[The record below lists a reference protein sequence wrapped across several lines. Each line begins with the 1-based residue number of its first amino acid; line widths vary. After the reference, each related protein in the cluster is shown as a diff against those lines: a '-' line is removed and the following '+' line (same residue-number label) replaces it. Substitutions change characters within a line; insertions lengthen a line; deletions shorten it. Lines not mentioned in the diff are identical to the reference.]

1 MGQKPVAFTG
11 GQRRQALV
19 HVIIHLRKYP
29 EIISRRIIEA
39 VAQDGHGGSE
49 QEPEHCRSTQDHP

>member
-11 GQRRQALV
+11 GQRRQAFV
-19 HVIIHLRKYP
+19 HVIIHLGKYP

-39 VAQDGHGGSE
+39 VAQDGHGGGE
-49 QEPEHCRSTQDHP
+49 QEPNSCSRGQDHP